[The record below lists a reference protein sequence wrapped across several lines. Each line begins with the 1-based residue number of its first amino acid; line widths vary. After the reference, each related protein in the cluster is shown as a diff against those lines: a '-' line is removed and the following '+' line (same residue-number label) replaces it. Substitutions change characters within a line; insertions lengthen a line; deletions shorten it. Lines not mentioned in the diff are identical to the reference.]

1 MNVVHTLNMVHLKV
15 VPDDRR
21 ERTREAKR
29 LRILAAASEVID
41 REGLAGV
48 TMQAVADQLD
58 CAVGTLY
65 TAFESKDDLLAA
77 LQAEAVATLE
87 ASYRTARAGWDEQLA
102 TEEIELPLVALVD
115 LLAYS
120 GFVAAAGVV
129 FRDEVAL
136 VRALLGEAPPTAVAL
151 ERADSRQ
158 QLPVLHRLLDPPVGR
173 LDAAVDVE
181 AVQPGDTTGRALLWV
196 ASLFGVLRLE
206 RLAPLDRHLFRAQA
220 LTRALSQDL
229 LVGWGARRDDVE
241 IASTWVEQLAARG
254 PLAPPP
260 D

>member
-1 MNVVHTLNMVHLKV
+1 MVHLKV

-29 LRILAAASEVID
+29 LRILGAAGEVID
-41 REGLAGV
+41 RDGLAGV

-65 TAFESKDDLLAA
+65 TAFESKDDLMAA

-87 ASYRTARAGWDEQLA
+87 SSYRTARAGWDDHLA
-102 TEEIELPLVALVD
+102 TEEIEAGVAVLVD

-129 FRDEVAL
+129 FHDEMAL
-136 VRALLGEAPPTAVAL
+136 VRALLGEAPPTAVPL
-151 ERADSRQ
+151 DRSDSRQ
-158 QLPVLHRLLDPPVGR
+158 QLPVLHRLLDPPIAR
-173 LDAAVDVE
+173 LDAAADAE
-181 AVQPGDTTGRALLWV
+181 ALARGESAPRALMWV

-220 LTRALSQDL
+220 LARGLSEDL
-229 LVGWGARRDDVE
+229 LVGWGASRQDVE
-241 IASTWVEQLAARG
+241 VASTWVEQLAARS

-260 D
+260 A

>member
-1 MNVVHTLNMVHLKV
+1 MVHTLNVVHLRV

-29 LRILAAASEVID
+29 LRILAAAGAVID
-41 REGLAGV
+41 RDGLAGV

-65 TAFESKDDLLAA
+65 TAFSGKAELLAA

-87 ASYRTARAGWDEQLA
+87 ASYRTARAGWEEHLA
-102 TEEIELPLVALVD
+102 TEEVEPAVAPLVE
-115 LLAYS
+115 LLAYA

-129 FRDEVAL
+129 FHDEVAL
-136 VRALLGEAPPTAVAL
+136 VRALLGEASPSAPAL
-151 ERADSRQ
+151 DRADGPQ
-158 QLPVLHRLLDPPVGR
+158 QLPVLHRLLDAPVDR
-173 LDAAVDVE
+173 LEAAIAAEVLT
-181 AVQPGDTTGRALLWV
+181 PGDATARALVWV

-206 RLAPLDRHLFRAQA
+206 RLAPLDRHLFRAQGLA
-220 LTRALSQDL
+220 RSLSEDL
-229 LVGWGARRDDVE
+229 LVGWGASRPDVE
-241 IASTWVEQLAARG
+241 VASTWVEQLSARG

-260 D
+260 G